1 MLKFVNGE
9 QVNGFLC
16 TFVKP
21 KQNNMKTISKVP
33 TRTEVE
39 NLQVGD
45 LVMNC
50 FGQFKEVTS
59 IVSGGDDVNGKAY
72 KVFYQQFGSSETT
85 RMSHSIKEGE
95 KILTVNGE

>member
-1 MLKFVNGE
+1 MNEFI
-9 QVNGFLC
+9 C

-50 FGQFKEVTS
+50 FGEYKTVTS
-59 IVSGGDDVNGKAY
+59 ILSGGDDVNGKAY
-72 KVFYQQFGSSETT
+72 KVFYQQFGAHETT
-85 RMSHSIKEGE
+85 LMSHSIKEGE
-95 KILTVNGE
+95 KILTVSGE

>member
-1 MLKFVNGE
+1 
-9 QVNGFLC
+9 
-16 TFVKP
+16 
-21 KQNNMKTISKVP
+21 MKTISKVP

-95 KILTVNGE
+95 KILTVSGE

>member
-1 MLKFVNGE
+1 
-9 QVNGFLC
+9 
-16 TFVKP
+16 
-21 KQNNMKTISKVP
+21 MKTISKVP